1 MTSKIKSILNLL
13 RIRQYY
19 KNVLIFVGIFFSGR
33 LFEFDLYFQLIIG
46 FILLCCASSI
56 NYIINDIMDIEKDKR
71 HIEKMRKKPL
81 ASGELSVS
89 FAIILLIILGSILLF
104 SLIIIIPNWGFIGMI
119 ILIIATGQSYNYL
132 FKNFPFIDLLILS
145 MGYVWRSLAGCTI
158 IEEYVSAWLVLAIF
172 EIAMFLS
179 ITKRKGDLEYL
190 GKENAS
196 RHKKVYD
203 QYSSKL
209 LDQFQIII
217 VGSLFIT
224 YSLYLIQKFDL
235 YIPSSAKFYEFLA
248 ILTIPLFLYILMRY
262 MYLTSAESRIAR
274 NPEKAFFDLGIL
286 IAALILVA
294 ILFFSF
300 YF

>member
-1 MTSKIKSILNLL
+1 MNLL

-19 KNVLIFVGIFFSGR
+19 KNFLIFIGIFFSGR
-33 LFEFDLYFQLIIG
+33 LFEFSFYFSLIIG
-46 FILLCCASSI
+46 FVLLCCTSSI
-56 NYIINDIMDIEKDKR
+56 NYIINDIRDIESDKK

-81 ASGELSVS
+81 ASGELSIP
-89 FAIILLIILGSILLF
+89 FAILLLLILASVLLCSLILL
-104 SLIIIIPNWGFIGMI
+104 IPNWGFIVMI

-132 FKNFPFIDLLILS
+132 FKNLPFIDLLVLS
-145 MGYVWRSLAGCTI
+145 MGYIWRSLAGCTI
-158 IEEYVSAWLVLAIF
+158 IEEYVSAWLILAIF

-217 VGSLFIT
+217 VGALFIT

-235 YIPSSAKFYEFLA
+235 YTPSGAKLHEFLV

-262 MYLTSAESRIAR
+262 MYLTSAETRIAR
-274 NPEKAFFDLGIL
+274 NPEKAFFDPGIL
-286 IAALILVA
+286 IVALILIV